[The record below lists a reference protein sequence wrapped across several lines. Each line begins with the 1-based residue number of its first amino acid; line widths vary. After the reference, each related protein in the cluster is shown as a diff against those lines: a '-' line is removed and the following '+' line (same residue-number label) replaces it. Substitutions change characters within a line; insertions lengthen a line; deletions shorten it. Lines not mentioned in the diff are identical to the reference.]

1 MSREEQFQP
10 NNEDETNNKKLSDLS
25 VKCIFCK
32 SDNYTKQGYRKT
44 KNRGKIQKFFCKD
57 CKKFFTNDEGF
68 YRMRNH
74 PQKITLCMDLFF
86 RGVSLRK
93 TQEHLQAFYPHNSSH
108 MTIYRWMVKYS
119 NMITKYTDTLKPNVG
134 RELMSDEM
142 EEKVKG
148 KQCWFVDV
156 IDTKTRYLVSS
167 DFMRSRTIENMCKV
181 MRKAKLKTGNQV
193 TIVTTDGLKGYP
205 RILKKTFGLQTS
217 NHHTV
222 IPRSKIIHNIVIS
235 SERGFNHKIERLH
248 NSIRE
253 RTKIFRGFGSMA
265 GATSIMKGY
274 EVFYNFI
281 RKHQAI
287 NKCPYELALP
297 ELKLGVNKWLD
308 LIRLSC

>member
-1 MSREEQFQP
+1 MKTEIRCPYCSS
-10 NNEDETNNKKLSDLS
+10 NEV
-25 VKCIFCK
+25 VKR
-32 SDNYTKQGYRKT
+32 GLRKT
-44 KNRGKIQKFFCKD
+44 QNRGKIQRYS
-57 CKKFFTNDEGF
+57 CKKCNKRFVVNDGFF
-68 YRMRNH
+68 RMRNN

-148 KQCWFVDV
+148 KQGWFVDV

-167 DFMRSRTIENMCKV
+167 GFMRSRTIDDMCKV
-181 MRKAKLKTGNQV
+181 MRKAKIKTGNQV
-193 TIVTTDGLKGYP
+193 TIVTTDGLRGYP
-205 RILKKTFGLQTS
+205 RILKRTFGLQTS

-222 IPRSKIIHNIVIS
+222 IPRSKIIHNIVIAS
-235 SERGFNHKIERLH
+235 KGGFNHKIERLH

-253 RTKIFRGFGSMA
+253 RTKIFRGFGSMN
-265 GATSIMKGY
+265 GAIAIMKGY
-274 EVFYNFI
+274 EIFYNFI
-281 RKHQAI
+281 RKHQAL

-297 ELKLGVNKWLD
+297 EMKLGVNKWLD
-308 LIRLSC
+308 LIKLSSKAPIPVLQSNS